1 MDKKDKIKLKSKKLK
16 SEQPNNPKI
25 KSTENFWRERKIKKL
40 FKKQKRKISFKR
52 VVPGKK
58 EKLVKQARRTKWAP
72 VWVILK
78 KFGPGKRIHPSAIT
92 RYKRSWRRGKLHI
105 RPLKMRP
112 RHYG

>member
-1 MDKKDKIKLKSKKLK
+1 MTNKKSKQKEAEQIK
-16 SEQPNNPKI
+16 TSEKKPVK
-25 KSTENFWRERKIKKL
+25 NFWKNKKRIKIL
-40 FKKQKRKISFKR
+40 FKKQKRKTFFKK

-58 EKLVKQARRTKWAP
+58 EKLSKQARRTKWAP

-105 RPLKMRP
+105 KPRKIRP

>member
-1 MDKKDKIKLKSKKLK
+1 MTEKKEKIKSKKV
-16 SEQPNNPKI
+16 EGANFKI
-25 KSTENFWRERKIKKL
+25 KNSEIKVRRIKKL

-58 EKLVKQARRTKWAP
+58 EKLSKQGRRTKWAP

-92 RYKRSWRRGKLHI
+92 HVKRSWRHGKLDI
-105 RPLKMRP
+105 RPKKMRP
-112 RHYG
+112 LHYG